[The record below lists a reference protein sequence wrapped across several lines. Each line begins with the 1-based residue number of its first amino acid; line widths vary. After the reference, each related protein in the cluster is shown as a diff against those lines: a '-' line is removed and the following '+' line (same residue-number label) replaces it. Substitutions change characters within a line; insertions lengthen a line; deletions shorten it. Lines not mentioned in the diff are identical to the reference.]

1 MFAAV
6 GLLAFAYLKV
16 RETPAPEPAVRPES
30 QDHAV
35 AHAPDVPEINR
46 GTAATTGRA
55 EAAKPLTLHAM
66 SETFR
71 NTTFLIA
78 IRNAGFV
85 CDDVVAAHAGGERV
99 WTATCRDMGGYAIN
113 VRESGELTI
122 QPSAQYFD
130 TLNSVRPILDDGFRL
145 ERNPPRELL
154 EQERQR

>member
-6 GLLAFAYLKV
+6 ALLAFAYLEV
-16 RETPAPEPAVRPES
+16 REKPAPEPAVRPAS
-30 QDHAV
+30 QDHVV
-35 AHAPDVPEINR
+35 AYAPDVLKINR
-46 GTAATTGRA
+46 GTAATAGRE
-55 EAAKPLTLHAM
+55 EAAEPLALHAM

-78 IRNAGFV
+78 IRDAGFV
-85 CDDVVAAHAGGERV
+85 CDDVVAAHAGGDRV
-99 WTATCRDMGGYAIN
+99 WTATCRDMGGYKID

-130 TLNSVRPILDDGFRL
+130 TLNSTRPILDDGFRL

-154 EQERQR
+154 EQQRQR